1 MAKTKEQKIAEAA
14 ERRAK
19 REAAAAAPPVD
30 PLPEPPEP
38 PAEQQGLPSPPEV
51 ATGPVNGEPDP
62 KVEALIDEQQA
73 ELDEA
78 KEDAIP
84 VDDEHYGEGAN
95 LPAAGE
101 AGPSVPGIA
110 VGPTG
115 DQTVDPKVEEDLRQ
129 KQKAIDEQRDAPLHD
144 PGQESVAD
152 YVKRLKQQHPEAD
165 IPRNEAGE
173 LARRKLD
180 AEAKMRKNDFG
191 VRYRGIAVGP
201 IPEGW

>member
-19 REAAAAAPPVD
+19 REAAAAAPPAAD

-38 PAEQQGLPSPPEV
+38 PEEQQGLPSPPEV
-51 ATGPVNGEPDP
+51 ATGPVDGKPDP
-62 KVEALIDEQQA
+62 KAEALLDEQQA

-78 KEDAIP
+78 KEDAKP
-84 VDDEHYGEGAN
+84 DETET
-95 LPAAGE
+95 AGE

-165 IPRNEAGE
+165 ISRNEAGE

-180 AEAKMRKNDFG
+180 KEAKMRRNDFG

-201 IPEGW
+201 IPEGS